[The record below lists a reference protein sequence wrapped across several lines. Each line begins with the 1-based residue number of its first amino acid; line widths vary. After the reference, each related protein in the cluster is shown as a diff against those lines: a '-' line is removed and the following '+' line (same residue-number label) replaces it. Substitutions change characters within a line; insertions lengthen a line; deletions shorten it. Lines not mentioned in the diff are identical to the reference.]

1 MPVERTVRRFFLHP
15 FVQATRFLS
24 FSRLAYTSILATI
37 LAIRQGSSF
46 VDSVKSGDECGFV
59 LDRTNFYAE
68 SGGQVF
74 DEGYI
79 VKEDDEHVEL
89 QVHNVQVRGGYIL
102 HVGKVEGTFKVGDKV
117 RLNIDEHRRTLIMK
131 NHTGTHILNYALRAV
146 VGDTVDQKGS
156 LVAPDRLRFDFTA
169 QGGMTGEQ
177 LKQTETICNGM
188 IEKSLHVYAKEAPLA
203 DSKRINGLRAV
214 FDEAYPDPVRIV
226 SIGVSVEDLLKEPPK
241 SDGREYSVEFCGGTH
256 LKTSRHVDSLIVVT
270 EEAIARGI
278 RRVVAFTGPAAEAVS
293 EESVSRRFHSLLLL
307 SAQEKP
313 INSKR
318 I

>member
-1 MPVERTVRRFFLHP
+1 
-15 FVQATRFLS
+15 
-24 FSRLAYTSILATI
+24 
-37 LAIRQGSSF
+37 
-46 VDSVKSGDECGFV
+46 
-59 LDRTNFYAE
+59 
-68 SGGQVF
+68 
-74 DEGYI
+74 
-79 VKEDDEHVEL
+79 
-89 QVHNVQVRGGYIL
+89 
-102 HVGKVEGTFKVGDKV
+102 
-117 RLNIDEHRRTLIMK
+117 MK

-278 RRVVAFTGPAAEAVS
+278 RRIVAFTGPAAEAVS
-293 EESVSRRFHSLLLL
+293 EDQFLDDFILFFFSVHKKSRSIRNGSEEFRRSRSPGTNVEDHHTDDTCRPEQGDL
-307 SAQEKP
+307 QFQ
-313 INSKR
+313 SKDFRSPHFAVASRMATKTIARLERYSGR
-318 I
+318 IEQSRHEEPSWQCR